1 MKINSRAHKIKTK
14 DGKIPEFL
22 DTDAQLPTYPILFI
36 SELGP
41 ESLGLLENRLEEN
54 LVSCIKF
61 KLGSYA
67 HAHIG
72 LN

>member
-1 MKINSRAHKIKTK
+1 MERYLNSLI
-14 DGKIPEFL
+14 
-22 DTDAQLPTYPILFI
+22 QMPTYPILFI
-36 SELGP
+36 SELGL

-67 HAHIG
+67 HAHVG